1 MKTTRAGS
9 TLPST
14 KGLPRRR
21 AREPSPKLWLS
32 SAKSLAEVAFR
43 KAAETD
49 LALIVRYSVT
59 EFGREVAVTY
69 LDALDDLWVLLTTH
83 PRIGAVFGRRGKQIV
98 RAYSCGSH
106 RVFYTVRGNRVWV
119 VRILHQSMHH
129 ERVMRVAQSR

>member
-1 MKTTRAGS
+1 M
-9 TLPST
+9 
-14 KGLPRRR
+14 
-21 AREPSPKLWLS
+21 
-32 SAKSLAEVAFR
+32 AEVAFR

-69 LDALDDLWVLLTTH
+69 LDALDDLWVLLATH

-119 VRILHQSMHH
+119 VRILHQSMHY